1 MKQSRLIV
9 LIALAFLAACRPA
22 LGEIAPTIAPTAGAP
37 TADVP
42 TGAPATAAL
51 TPAEPVTPTDEPSTP
66 PATDATA
73 PLFDIDP
80 FDRSPF
86 AAGLISDEVGGDAL
100 PGAPVYHMAI
110 TIDP

>member
-22 LGEIAPTIAPTAGAP
+22 TGGVTSTVVPATAVPTAN
-37 TADVP
+37 VP
-42 TGAPATAAL
+42 TPAPATA
-51 TPAEPVTPTDEPSTP
+51 TDEPSAP
-66 PATDATA
+66 PATDGASTTA

-80 FDRSPF
+80 FDRSLF
-86 AAGLISDEVGGDAL
+86 AAGLISDEAGGDAL